1 MDWIRILLSRCSAF
15 LHRRRLDE
23 DLDGELRAH
32 IDFAIEENLK
42 SGMPEEQAR
51 TAALRAF
58 GGVTQIKETYRL
70 QRGLP
75 FLESIWRD
83 GKFVLRQLR
92 KSPGF
97 AAAVIL
103 TLGLGIGANIAVY
116 SLVDAVLLRPLQL
129 KNEKGLVQVFEE
141 RPAIGLTKD
150 TPAPANYLDW
160 KRRNHV
166 FSDMAALDGDIF
178 TITGNGRPEE
188 VEVAGITSNLLPL
201 LGTQPF
207 LGRNFTAEEDKP
219 GSAVVLISAGMWQQ
233 RYGSDPN
240 VVGRTIHLNGLAYRI
255 LGVMPF
261 GFTFPD
267 RSELWVPL
275 SLSTAD
281 QLERDSHFLQVYGL
295 LRPGVTIQSARRE
308 MSDISLLLQHDYP
321 ATNRGLSTSI
331 IPLREQLLGG
341 SRLAIFVLASG
352 VVVLLLITCAN
363 VAGLMIARAANRQ
376 REAAVRVALGATR
389 LGLLRQGLTECLVLS
404 IGGSGLGVL
413 FALASMPVMRHFVP
427 ETIAA
432 WAHPE
437 LNWTV
442 LLFTVVV
449 TVTAALG
456 FALFGQS
463 AAATRPQEAL
473 SQGSRGST
481 DTRQKLRSTL
491 VTGEIALT
499 TILLTSTGLLGGSF
513 WKLAHA
519 DLGFNPDSV
528 LTLRTELPV
537 SAQTRYREFAARVS
551 FYQRVLDRVEHLP
564 GVIAAGYTTFLPFT
578 NPGGSTTVVIQ
589 GAPSLPIG
597 KVNDVEMRVVT
608 PDYFRALEVPLV
620 RGRTFVEVDGEN
632 KTPLVVINQRMA
644 QQYWPNDEAIGRQFR
659 FDDPGT
665 PWMTVVGVVGD
676 VHQANVETPS
686 RAEMYFSYD
695 QALSIPGYFKPR
707 DLAVR
712 VAGEPVSYTNAVE
725 HAIWSVDPDQPV
737 SEVQSMRHLVDTR
750 MVNYVLE
757 AKLFTFFS
765 IAALLLSALGIYGLM
780 SYSVTRRTQEI
791 GIRMALGEQREQV
804 LTSFIAAGFRL
815 LLLGLVLGA
824 VGSVVATR
832 LLRSMLY
839 GISGIGWAV
848 GALPLLV
855 LAISVALAA
864 YLPAR
869 KAASIDPMQALRS
882 E

>member
-1 MDWIRILLSRCSAF
+1 MDWIRILISRCAGLF
-15 LHRRRLDE
+15 GKRKLDDDLDE
-23 DLDGELRAH
+23 ELRTH

-42 SGMPEEQAR
+42 RGMSEEQAR
-51 TAALRAF
+51 TATLRAF
-58 GGVTQIKETYRL
+58 GGVTQIREQYRI

-83 GKFVLRQLR
+83 VKFALRLLR

-97 AAAVIL
+97 TATVIL

-116 SLVDAVLLRPLQL
+116 SLVNAVLLRPLQFT
-129 KNEKGLVQVFEE
+129 NEKRLVQVFEE
-141 RPAIGLTKD
+141 RPALGLTKD
-150 TPAPANYLDW
+150 TPAPANYFDW

-188 VEVAGITSNLLPL
+188 VEVAGITSNLLPI
-201 LGTQPF
+201 LGIQPS
-207 LGRNFTAEEDKP
+207 LGRNFTADEDKP
-219 GSAVVLISAGMWQQ
+219 GNAVALISAGIWRQ
-233 RYGSDPN
+233 RYGSDPHI
-240 VVGRTIHLNGLAYRI
+240 VGRTIHLNGVAYRI

-275 SLSTAD
+275 ALSTAD

-295 LRPGVTIQSARRE
+295 LRPGVTLQSARQD
-308 MSDISLLLQHDYP
+308 MSDISLQLQHEYP

-331 IPLREQLLGG
+331 TPLREQLLGG

-363 VAGLMIARAANRQ
+363 VAGLMIARAANHQ
-376 REAAVRVALGATR
+376 REAAVRVALGASR
-389 LGLLRQGLTECLVLS
+389 LGLLRQGLAECLVLS
-404 IGGSGLGVL
+404 VGGSALGVL

-432 WAHPE
+432 WARPE

-442 LLFTVVV
+442 LLFTVLV
-449 TVTAALG
+449 TVIAAFV

-463 AAATRPQEAL
+463 AAAARPQEAL

-481 DTRQKLRSTL
+481 DSRQRLRSTL
-491 VTGEIALT
+491 VIGEIALT
-499 TILLTSTGLLGGSF
+499 TIILTSTGLLGGTF
-513 WKLAHA
+513 WKLAHT

-528 LTLRTELPV
+528 LALRTELPV
-537 SAQTRYREFAARVS
+537 SAQTRYHEFAARVS
-551 FYQRVLDRVEHLP
+551 FYQRVLNRVEHLP
-564 GVIAAGYTTFLPFT
+564 GVKAAGYTTFLPFT
-578 NPGGSTTVVIQ
+578 NPGGSTTVLIQ

-597 KVNDVEMRVVT
+597 KVNDVGMRVVT
-608 PDYFRALEVPLV
+608 PDYFRALEIPLL
-620 RGRTFVEVDGEN
+620 RGRTFVEADGNN
-632 KTPLVVINQRMA
+632 KTPLVVINQKMA
-644 QQYWPNDEAIGRQFR
+644 QRYWPNGDAIGRQFR
-659 FDDPGT
+659 FDDHGT
-665 PWMTVVGVVGD
+665 PWMTVIGIVGD

-686 RAEMYFSYD
+686 RAEMYFSYEQD
-695 QALSIPGYFKPR
+695 LGIPGYFKPR

-712 VAGEPVSYTNAVE
+712 VAGDPVSYTNAVE
-725 HAIWSVDPDQPV
+725 RAIWSIDPEQPV
-737 SEVQSMRHLVDTR
+737 SEVQSMKHLVKTR
-750 MVNYVLE
+750 METYILE
-757 AKLFTFFS
+757 AKLFAFFS
-765 IAALLLSALGIYGLM
+765 CAALLLSALGIYGLM

-791 GIRMALGEQREQV
+791 GIRMALGAQRGQV
-804 LTSFIAAGFRL
+804 LTSFIATGCRL
-815 LLLGLVLGA
+815 LLFGLVLGA

-832 LLRSMLY
+832 LLGSMLY
-839 GISGIGWAV
+839 GISGLGWAV

-855 LAISVALAA
+855 LAVSVALAA
-864 YLPAR
+864 YIPAR
-869 KAASIDPMQALRS
+869 RAASIHPMQALRS